1 MKIANEFTVS
11 VPIERAWEVL
21 TDMEQ
26 VIPLMPGAQLVGHE
40 GDDFLGK
47 VKVKVGPVTSEF
59 SGKAHFVERDET
71 AHRALIDGR
80 GKEARGTGNAA
91 ATVVLQLHEAG
102 DRTRVT
108 VDTDLKVVG
117 KLAQFGSGMLQ
128 QVSEKLLG
136 QFVDSLEAKLA
147 EGKAPAAPAEPAAAA
162 PAALLPEIVGVQWN
176 TAAGWA
182 IGPEALIGWRSID
195 PSLPIDGVLT
205 QAGLDSADRLAQE
218 CIEPAALEGYLRTD
232 LGQDFFSVDPSDAP
246 GWREIIA
253 DQSPPPMPADMPV
266 FIGQGTADEV
276 VPSESVQKLVD
287 KLKTQKH
294 ITIHHETIPG
304 ANHFFQNEMDLLM
317 GQFADA
323 EIGTLTES
331 ELDDFEALIEVP
343 DRDLFSW
350 ITGTEEAPSNYDTA
364 LFRRLKVFH
373 TQMLSRRVWIAQ

>member
-147 EGKAPAAPAEPAAAA
+147 EGKAPTVQDQPQAEPAAAPVAAVPPRVVAA
-162 PAALLPEIVGVQWN
+162 PEPEPIDLLDLAGGGAVQKYAIAAVAALVVVL
-176 TAAGWA
+176 
-182 IGPEALIGWRSID
+182 LI
-195 PSLPIDGVLT
+195 
-205 QAGLDSADRLAQE
+205 LA
-218 CIEPAALEGYLRTD
+218 
-232 LGQDFFSVDPSDAP
+232 V
-246 GWREIIA
+246 
-253 DQSPPPMPADMPV
+253 
-266 FIGQGTADEV
+266 
-276 VPSESVQKLVD
+276 
-287 KLKTQKH
+287 
-294 ITIHHETIPG
+294 
-304 ANHFFQNEMDLLM
+304 
-317 GQFADA
+317 
-323 EIGTLTES
+323 
-331 ELDDFEALIEVP
+331 
-343 DRDLFSW
+343 
-350 ITGTEEAPSNYDTA
+350 
-364 LFRRLKVFH
+364 RRRH
-373 TQMLSRRVWIAQ
+373 RA